1 MRLDFYCGCAKEGNL
16 MKKILSLVVL
26 LTLIGLLGCG
36 ITQEATKTVATPDEK
51 KAIESDIPEKI
62 KIVEEKSESIQV
74 PIEKAPSTVQVN
86 EQVKTTQEPSEHL
99 PSVSPAPISLIVKKN
114 ANIRSKAS
122 TKSKIIRTA
131 KKGTKVE
138 YLGKSGN
145 WLNIKL
151 STGVTGWIFKDLVTE
166 GK

>member
-1 MRLDFYCGCAKEGNL
+1 
-16 MKKILSLVVL
+16 MKRILSLVVL

-36 ITQEATKTVATPDEK
+36 TTQEAAKPSATPDEK
-51 KAIESDIPEKI
+51 KALESDIPEKV
-62 KIVEEKSESIQV
+62 KVAEEKSESTQA
-74 PIEKAPSTVQVN
+74 PIEKPPSSVQGN
-86 EQVKTTQEPSEHL
+86 EQVKTTQEPSEHP
-99 PSVSPAPISLIVKKN
+99 PSVSPASISLIVKKN

-122 TKSKIIRTA
+122 TKSTIIRTV

-151 STGVTGWIFKDLVTE
+151 STGVTGWIFRDLVAE
-166 GK
+166 EK